1 MTDKQIKKDWTGN
14 NKAVYTRLGASNHAL
29 EERQEEDYYATEPKA
44 AELLLEVEPK
54 LENIWEC
61 ACGGGHLAK
70 VFDKVNKLGL
80 ATDKFYRG
88 YGNLNSIDFLTWDD
102 DYKWNGDIVTNPP
115 YKYAKEFIEKALEF
129 VSDGKKVCMFLKV
142 TFLEGRARKEF
153 FKKYPPKT
161 IYVCSGR
168 IPCAKNGDFDK
179 YPSSAIA
186 YAWFVWEK
194 GYQGKPT
201 IEWIN

>member
-1 MTDKQIKKDWTGN
+1 MKDWTGN
-14 NKAVYTRLGASNHAL
+14 NKAVYTCLGASNHAL
-29 EERQEEDYYATEPKA
+29 EDRQTEDYYATDPKA
-44 AELLLEVEPK
+44 AELLLQVEPE
-54 LENIWEC
+54 LDSIWEC
-61 ACGGGHLAK
+61 ACGEGHLAK
-70 VFDKVNKLGL
+70 VFEKASKLSV
-80 ATDKFYRG
+80 ATDKVYRG

-102 DYKWNGDIVTNPP
+102 DYCYNGDIVTNPP
-115 YKYAKEFIEKALEF
+115 YKYAKEFIEKALQF
-129 VSDGKKVCMFLKV
+129 VQGRRKVCMFLKV
-142 TFLEGRARKEF
+142 TFLEGKARKEF

-168 IPCAKNGDFDK
+168 IPCAKNGDFEK

-194 GYQGKPT
+194 GFKGKPT